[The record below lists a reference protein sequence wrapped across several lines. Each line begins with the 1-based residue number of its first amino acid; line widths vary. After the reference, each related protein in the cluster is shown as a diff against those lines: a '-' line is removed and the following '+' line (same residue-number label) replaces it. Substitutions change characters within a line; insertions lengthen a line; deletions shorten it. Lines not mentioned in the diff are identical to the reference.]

1 MDKTPYELWKN
12 KKPNISY
19 FKVFG
24 SKCFILNTKDNLG
37 KFDAKYNVGIFLGYS
52 SSSKAYRVFNKKT
65 MVVEE
70 SVHVVF
76 DESNESLERRESV
89 DDDVGLDFSMGRLQI
104 DDKVHQQE
112 EEIDSKKEESPF
124 AHPPPPQLEQ
134 GESSQE
140 LPKEWKFVTS
150 HPQDQIIG
158 NPSIGVR
165 TRSSLRNICNN
176 LAFISQIE
184 PKKLNDAIID
194 ENWVISMQEELNQFE
209 RNEVWELVPRP
220 NDQSVIGTKWV
231 YKNKM
236 DENGIIIRN
245 KARLVAQGY
254 NQQEGID
261 YEETFAPVA
270 RLEAIRMLLAFACH
284 KNFILYQMDVKSAF
298 LNGFINEEV
307 YVEQPPGFGS
317 FNFPNHVFKLKK
329 ALYGLKQAPRA
340 WYERLSKFLISSGF
354 KMGKIDTTLFIK
366 LRENDILI
374 VQIYVDDIIFGAT
387 NVSLCEEFAKSMH
400 NEFEMSMM
408 GELNFFLGLQIE
420 QLKEGTFINQTKY
433 IRDLLKKFNLEEE
446 KAKNTPMGS
455 SIKLVMDEKGKS
467 VDQTKYRGMIGSLLY
482 LTASRPNIMYSV
494 CLCARFQA
502 CPKES
507 HLNAVKRI
515 FRYLKSTIDI
525 GLWYPKCDN
534 FELICYS
541 DADFGG
547 CKIDRKSTSGTCH
560 FLGHSLVSWH
570 SKKQNSVALSTAEA
584 EYNAAG
590 LGCAQVLWMKQTL
603 SDFGLTYSHVPIKCD
618 KTSAISISKNPVQHS
633 RTKHIEIRHH
643 FLRDHAQKGIL
654 HLIFLEPRINLWIFS
669 QSP

>member
-1 MDKTPYELWKN
+1 
-12 KKPNISY
+12 
-19 FKVFG
+19 
-24 SKCFILNTKDNLG
+24 
-37 KFDAKYNVGIFLGYS
+37 
-52 SSSKAYRVFNKKT
+52 
-65 MVVEE
+65 
-70 SVHVVF
+70 
-76 DESNESLERRESV
+76 
-89 DDDVGLDFSMGRLQI
+89 
-104 DDKVHQQE
+104 
-112 EEIDSKKEESPF
+112 
-124 AHPPPPQLEQ
+124 
-134 GESSQE
+134 
-140 LPKEWKFVTS
+140 
-150 HPQDQIIG
+150 
-158 NPSIGVR
+158 
-165 TRSSLRNICNN
+165 
-176 LAFISQIE
+176 
-184 PKKLNDAIID
+184 
-194 ENWVISMQEELNQFE
+194 MQEELNQFE

-231 YKNKM
+231 YKNKK

-245 KARLVAQGY
+245 KARLVSQGY
-254 NQQEGID
+254 NQQERID

-307 YVEQPPGFGS
+307 YVEQSPGFES

-366 LRENDILI
+366 LRENDFLI

-400 NEFEMSMM
+400 SEFEMSMM
-408 GELNFFLGLQIE
+408 GELNFFLGLQIK
-420 QLKEGTFINQTKY
+420 QLKEGTFINQAKY
-433 IRDLLKKFNLEEE
+433 IRDLLKKFNLEEV

-455 SIKLVMDEKGKS
+455 SIKLDMDEKGKS
-467 VDQTKYRGMIGSLLY
+467 IDQTKYRGMIGSLLY
-482 LTASRPNIMYSV
+482 LTASRPDIMYNV

-515 FRYLKSTIDI
+515 FRYLKGTIDI

-570 SKKQNSVALSTAEA
+570 SKKQNSVVLSTAEV
-584 EYNAAG
+584 EYIAAG

-618 KTSAISISKNPVQHS
+618 NTSAISISKNLVQHS

-643 FLRDHAQKGIL
+643 FLRDHAQKGDITL
-654 HLIFLEPRINLWIFS
+654 DFVRTEDQLADIFTKPLNENQFVNIRRQL
-669 QSP
+669 